1 MDTTPERPEG
11 VFADGSRDQ
20 RIIDLTIAGDEEALR
35 RFSAKAGTRIERVRA
50 RARRIGLTP
59 RIVRG
64 ARRAGTRPSRR
75 KCLRCD
81 QKFLSKGRHNRLCSR
96 CARKS

>member
-1 MDTTPERPEG
+1 MDTAPERPTA

-35 RFSAKAGTRIERVRA
+35 RFSKKAGTRIERVRA

-59 RIVRG
+59 HIVRS
-64 ARRAGTRPSRR
+64 ARRAGTRPKVR

-81 QKFLSKGRHNRLCSR
+81 QQFMSKGRHNRMCSR